1 MRRYVKTGQNVVT
14 YSFYNYVITLW
25 LTDIIL
31 IMHENKFGIKR
42 VCLEWV
48 RCINC
53 LIKHK
58 ALHNEN
64 NGTFVENLNMT
75 TFWAYFFFLNKII
88 PVRRVFHLEQFMN
101 RQHKVIILNVNDR
114 DIKYIKLQMSLT
126 FCRISSLQMPNKRK
140 QLYLSTTGKQDG
152 LVDFSFPVSP
162 F

>member
-1 MRRYVKTGQNVVT
+1 
-14 YSFYNYVITLW
+14 
-25 LTDIIL
+25 
-31 IMHENKFGIKR
+31 
-42 VCLEWV
+42 
-48 RCINC
+48 
-53 LIKHK
+53 
-58 ALHNEN
+58 
-64 NGTFVENLNMT
+64 
-75 TFWAYFFFLNKII
+75 
-88 PVRRVFHLEQFMN
+88 MN